1 MSYLDEIKAKLEQS
15 RREAFEKD
23 WAEII
28 EPAIK
33 QSFKNG
39 LETGRQGR
47 KPKKPKPKEEGESDG

>member
-1 MSYLDEIKAKLEQS
+1 MSYLDDIKAKLEAS
-15 RREAFEKD
+15 RKEAFEKD

-47 KPKKPKPKEEGESDG
+47 KPKKSEAKEEE

>member
-1 MSYLDEIKAKLEQS
+1 VSYLDDIKAKLEAS
-15 RREAFEKD
+15 RLEAFAKD
-23 WAEII
+23 WAELI

-47 KPKKPKPKEEGESDG
+47 KPKKSEPKEEE

>member
-1 MSYLDEIKAKLEQS
+1 MSYLDEIKAKLEAS
-15 RREAFEKD
+15 RKEAFEKD
-23 WAEII
+23 WAELI

-47 KPKKPKPKEEGESDG
+47 KPKKSEETEGA